1 MRTTFIK
8 AAVIVGLAIS
18 SLAADAFAHV
28 QTSLDEDDS
37 PGGLDLIAGRQR
49 DRVYYIAS
57 THPDTRSRRTEIVLK
72 LVTYEEWQNLGGSAG
87 QTFVA
92 FEFDTDGDGRLDRC
106 IEIGQDGTMTAH
118 MYRDFRGCALNI
130 EESKIG
136 SRRTRRPDDHS
147 IQVIIPKRW
156 LGRGLESYSWRAVTS
171 FEEEG
176 HPDCP
181 PPDPRP
187 PESMYGTCRD
197 VTRWAKHNF

>member
-8 AAVIVGLAIS
+8 AAVIVGLATS
-18 SLAADAFAHV
+18 SLASGAFAHV

-37 PGGLDLIAGRQR
+37 PGGLDLVAGRQR

-72 LVTYEEWQNLGGSAG
+72 LVTYEEWQDLGGSAG

-92 FEFDTDGDGRLDRC
+92 FEFDTDSDGRLDRC
-106 IEIGQDGTMTAH
+106 IKIGADGTLKAW
-118 MYRDFRGCALNI
+118 MYKDSFGCAI
-130 EESKIG
+130 GVEESKIG
-136 SRRTRRPDDHS
+136 SRTARRPDDHS
-147 IQVIIPKRW
+147 IKVIIPKRW
-156 LGRGLESYSWRAVTS
+156 LGRGLESYRWRAVTS

-176 HPDCP
+176 HPECA

-187 PESMYGTCRD
+187 PERRYATCLD
-197 VTRWAKHNF
+197 VTRWAKHSF